1 MKTPKKRF
9 LIDILAFI
17 SFVFLTSTGVLLFYI
32 LPPGSGRGNTIWQLD
47 RHEWGDIHFYFAVS
61 FLVILS
67 YHVIQHWRWILSL
80 VKGKQRSYS
89 RNRIAL
95 GLVGLLALI
104 AIAIA
109 PVITPVEKTENG
121 GQEMEHSSGKEEVG
135 VIIEGSMT
143 LADIEQNIGVP
154 AAYILRELDL
164 PLSISIE
171 EKLGQLK
178 ATYNFSMDDVRE
190 IVSEYDPTK

>member
-32 LPPGSGRGNTIWQLD
+32 LPPGSGRGNTIWQMD

-61 FLVILS
+61 FLAILS

-80 VKGKQRSYS
+80 VKGRQRSYS

-95 GLVGLLALI
+95 GLVGLFALL

-109 PVITPVEKTENG
+109 PLITPVEKTENSG
-121 GQEMEHSSGKEEVG
+121 HEMEHSPEKEEVG
-135 VIIEGSMT
+135 VKIEGSMT
-143 LADIEQNIGVP
+143 LADIEQNSGVP

-164 PLSISIE
+164 PLTISIK

-178 ATYNFSMDDVRE
+178 ATYNFSMEDVRE
-190 IVSEYDPTK
+190 IVSEYNPTK

>member
-17 SFVFLTSTGVLLFYI
+17 SFVFLTSTGVLLVYI
-32 LPPGSGRGNTIWQLD
+32 LPPGSGRSNTIWQLD

-61 FLVILS
+61 FLAILS

-95 GLVGLLALI
+95 GLVGLFALL
-104 AIAIA
+104 AIAVA
-109 PVITPVEKTENG
+109 PLLTRVEKSENSG
-121 GQEMEHSSGKEEVG
+121 HETEHSSEVEDAG
-135 VIIEGSMT
+135 EKIEGSMT
-143 LADIEQNIGVP
+143 LADIEQNTGVP
-154 AAYILRELDL
+154 AAYMLRELDL
-164 PLSISIE
+164 PLTVSVK

-178 ATYNFSMDDVRE
+178 ATYNFSMEDVRE
-190 IVSEYDPTK
+190 IVSEYSPTK